1 MHALGKLA
9 QKVRDEMQNPTT
21 IAKTQVNPGTQAT
34 IHIPLPPLYTHTA
47 MAMPVHVIHGRKNGP
62 RLFVCGAI
70 HGDEIIGTE
79 IIRRLIKL
87 KKVKNLRGTLIA
99 VPVVNVYAF
108 EQHSRYSPDRRD
120 LNRFFPGSKNGSLT
134 SQLADT
140 FMSEVVRDSQYGI
153 DLHAGSNHRANFP
166 QIRVD
171 IENPDTLQLAKAF
184 RVPVV
189 INASMRDGSLR
200 KSAAD
205 EGVHTILY
213 EAGEVL
219 RFDEEAVRAG
229 VRGILSVMTS
239 IGMLR
244 PPTRQSRPQNDQLIA
259 DSTSW
264 VRAPVSGILQM
275 ESPLGAKVALNSRI
289 GVIADPF
296 GDQEMVIHSP
306 VSGIVIGRLNLP
318 LVHRGD
324 AIIHI
329 AHLNRL
335 TKIKPTIEEFRE
347 AMAEGL

>member
-1 MHALGKLA
+1 
-9 QKVRDEMQNPTT
+9 MQPPAM

-34 IHIPLPPLYTHTA
+34 IYIPVPRRYTHTA
-47 MAMPVHVIHGRKNGP
+47 MAMPVHVIHGRKAGP

-87 KKVKNLRGTLIA
+87 KKVKTLRGTLVA

-108 EQHSRYSPDRRD
+108 EQQSRYSPDRRD
-120 LNRFFPGSKNGSLT
+120 MNRFFPGSKKGSLT

-171 IENPDTLQLAKAF
+171 IEDPEALGLAKAF

-189 INASMRDGSLR
+189 INASLRDGSLR
-200 KSAAD
+200 KAAAE

-213 EAGEVL
+213 EAGEAL

-239 IGMLR
+239 IEMLR
-244 PPTRQSRPQNDQLIA
+244 PSVRQPRLKNAPLIA

-264 VRAPVSGILQM
+264 VRAPASGILHM
-275 ESPLGAKVALNSRI
+275 ESPLGAKVAVNDRI

-296 GDQEMVIHSP
+296 EDQEMAIQSP
-306 VSGIVIGRLNLP
+306 VSGMVIGRLNLP

-324 AIIHI
+324 AVIHI
-329 AHLNRL
+329 AHLGRFK
-335 TKIKPTIEEFRE
+335 KIESTIEEFRE
-347 AMAEGL
+347 EIAESL